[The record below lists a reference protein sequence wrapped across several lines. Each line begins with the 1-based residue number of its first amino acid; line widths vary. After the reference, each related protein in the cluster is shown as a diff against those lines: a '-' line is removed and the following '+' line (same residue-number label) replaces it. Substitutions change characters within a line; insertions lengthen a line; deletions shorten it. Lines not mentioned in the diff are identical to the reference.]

1 MLQFQPTLPARG
13 ATAVSLPASPP
24 NGGFQPTLPARGAT
38 RTSGRHPCGHPAIS
52 THAPRTGSDFERQT
66 TMENL
71 AIFQPTLPARGA
83 TPLGYGEGVNQLFQP
98 TLPARGATNCS
109 TMGPRFPIDFN
120 PRSPHGERHG
130 DAGGKRAEFAISTH
144 APRTG
149 SDADDFLLP
158 RQQGISTHAPRT
170 GSDRAQLVRA
180 DGHLTISTHAPRT
193 GSDSGSVSGASITA
207 TISTHAPRTGSDL
220 ARMRVSMPR
229 HSMNFNPRSPH
240 GERHYQFASIAQS
253 DNISTHAPRTGSDDA
268 IIDYQSAGFT
278 ISTHA
283 PRTGSD
289 TTSISGLN
297 GRMVISTHAPRTGS
311 DCDGK

>member
-1 MLQFQPTLPARG
+1 MVVFSYTLTGNFNPR
-13 ATAVSLPASPP
+13 SPH
-24 NGGFQPTLPARGAT
+24 G
-38 RTSGRHPCGHPAIS
+38 
-52 THAPRTGSDFERQT
+52 ERQIAYID
-66 TMENL
+66 L
-71 AIFQPTLPARGA
+71 IKGD
-83 TPLGYGEGVNQLFQP
+83 
-98 TLPARGATNCS
+98 
-109 TMGPRFPIDFN
+109 DFN

-240 GERHYQFASIAQS
+240 GERPERPDAGRSREPDF
-253 DNISTHAPRTGSDDA
+253 NPRSPHGERPHLRGQAGAGSLHF
-268 IIDYQSAGFT
+268 I
-278 ISTHA
+278 
-283 PRTGSD
+283 PRSPHGE
-289 TTSISGLN
+289 
-297 GRMVISTHAPRTGS
+297 RPRPAEWRTP
-311 DCDGK
+311 